1 MAKIEDIAKAEYEM
15 ITEIWRFEH
24 KWLDKSP
31 LKGEDWREM
40 IADANAIAKKRQ
52 GKWQDILA
60 KIVTA
65 FVEEIE
71 LINKEALK

>member
-1 MAKIEDIAKAEYEM
+1 MAKMEAIIKTEYEM

-24 KWLDKSP
+24 KWLEKSP
-31 LKGEDWREM
+31 LKDDDWREM
-40 IADANAIAKKRQ
+40 IAEANDIAKKRQ

-60 KIVTA
+60 RIVTA
-65 FVEEIE
+65 VAEEIE

>member
-1 MAKIEDIAKAEYEM
+1 M

-31 LKGEDWREM
+31 LKDEDWREM
-40 IADANAIAKKRQ
+40 VDEANDIAKKRQ

-65 FVEEIE
+65 ITEEIE
-71 LINKEALK
+71 LINKEVLK

>member
-1 MAKIEDIAKAEYEM
+1 MEAIIKTEYEM

-24 KWLDKSP
+24 KWLEKSP
-31 LKGEDWREM
+31 LKDKDWGEMVAE
-40 IADANAIAKKRQ
+40 ANAIAKKRQ

-65 FVEEIE
+65 FCEEIE